1 MTVELAQLDTLFLH
15 INSKLPNINLEG
27 GISLTKEQ
35 LDLLLSINK
44 DNLTQALL
52 EHSEYTQDHQLNKEG
67 KTRLRQTLLIQQ
79 KIVEKLETAKNL
91 LAQLRNAYEQN
102 DDALVNEL
110 HRDFFNDYLTWF
122 NLNCFDAEQ
131 LDVLSL
137 IKANQLMPH
146 EISDRVTATHLK
158 NRTDEP
164 KELVIIGAGPTG
176 LMAAL
181 KLYESG
187 ANITLLE
194 TRQGSQLHTRK
205 QAVVLDP
212 SIMADLRHYLGSE
225 DYIGIFKRGYIYP
238 DGRGHLVI
246 RDLERALMSR
256 LIELSRVNSSDLKIV
271 TGMKANEIIPPNDL
285 NKKFRVG
292 VLNHD
297 TSFDCDYVYCAEGGR
312 NAFSNPLYMLKS
324 PNKAEVNR
332 DQTPNAYITM
342 IYDIVETNPQN
353 PFQIDGQLT
362 HIKKIRDEFQPS
374 VMQIKSFI
382 SGLLRSSNHLFIDLQ
397 RLIDNKELDQQLNQ
411 VFNKLLKAETFKIKV
426 DEKEDNLRTFETK
439 GQFYIATK
447 VPPVLQT
454 FMQLLNQIANDSKA
468 KEKSKQLARD
478 IQINIQLEWSKL
490 LTHKFPFLNDRRV
503 TLDYKNSQSFVVNP
517 QGTAVAARILKHQEQ
532 ELMVL
537 AGGDL
542 FRAPHFYSGSGLSSA
557 HAEVNAFN
565 QYFQWVKDDPN
576 NQRNYQAYFLGEMRH
591 IAHFVDKKMAEYCYL
606 DRVLHSPVDITIE
619 EVGTEA
625 INMERMLQNIR
636 SHRDYLREGLSSF
649 RIVRTLF
656 QGLRQEKL
664 TILDLLVNKLEAQ
677 SCYHD
682 CQTALKE
689 VLTEDKVKT
698 LQQHRYSLWS
708 SAKTRSAN
716 FVDNLKESLEVINES
731 ERFYSETPEIKL

>member
-1 MTVELAQLDTLFLH
+1 MVVELAQLDSLFFH
-15 INSKLPNINLEG
+15 INSKLPNINLEAG
-27 GISLTKEQ
+27 NSLTKEQ
-35 LDLLLSINK
+35 LDLLLSINIE
-44 DNLTQALL
+44 NLTQALL
-52 EHSEYTQDHQLNKEG
+52 EHSEYTEDHQLNKEG
-67 KTRLRQTLLIQQ
+67 KKRLRQTLLIQQ
-79 KIVEKLETAKNL
+79 KLVEKLENAKNL
-91 LAQLRNAYEQN
+91 LAQLTNAFEQN
-102 DDALVNEL
+102 DEALVNEL

-122 NLNCFDAEQ
+122 NLTCFDAGQ
-131 LDVLSL
+131 LDVLNL
-137 IKANQLMPH
+137 IKANRLKPQ
-146 EISDRVTATHLK
+146 EINDRVTVTHLK

-164 KELVIIGAGPTG
+164 KELVVIGAGPTG

-194 TRQGSQLHTRK
+194 ARQGSQLHTRK

-212 SIMADLRHYLGSE
+212 SIMADLRHYLGSD
-225 DYIGIFKRGYIYP
+225 DYSGLFKRGYIYP
-238 DGRGHLVI
+238 DGRGHI
-246 RDLERALMSR
+246 IIKDLERALMSR
-256 LIELSRVNSSDLKIV
+256 LIELARVNSSDLKIV
-271 TGMKANEIIPPNDL
+271 TGMKAYEIIPPDDHH
-285 NKKFRVG
+285 KKFRVG
-292 VLNHD
+292 VLEHD

-312 NAFSNPLYMLKS
+312 NAFSNPLYLLKS

-342 IYDIVETNPQN
+342 IYDIKENNPQN
-353 PFQIDGQLT
+353 LFQVEGQLT

-374 VMQIKSFI
+374 LMQIEAFI
-382 SGLLRSSNHLFIDLQ
+382 SGFLNSSYPLFTELR
-397 RLIDNKELDQQLNQ
+397 RRIDNDELAEPLNRA
-411 VFNKLLKAETFKIKV
+411 FNELLKAETFKIKV

-478 IQINIQLEWSKL
+478 MQINIQLEWSKL
-490 LTHKFPFLNDRRV
+490 LTHKFPFLSDPRV

-565 QYFQWVKDDPN
+565 QYFQWVKDNPD
-576 NQRNYQAYFLGEMRH
+576 NQRQYQAYFLGEMQH
-591 IAHFVDKKMAEYCYL
+591 IAHFVDKKMAEYCHL
-606 DRVLHSPVDITIE
+606 NRVLHSPVDITIE

-649 RIVRTLF
+649 RFVRTWF

-664 TILDLLVNKLEAQ
+664 SILDSLVNKLEAQ

-689 VLTEDKVKT
+689 VLTEDKVKI
-698 LQQHRYSLWS
+698 LEQHRYSLWS
-708 SAKTRSAN
+708 SGKTRSAD
-716 FVDNLKESLEVINES
+716 FVDHLKESLEVINES
-731 ERFYSETPEIKL
+731 ERFYFETPEIKI